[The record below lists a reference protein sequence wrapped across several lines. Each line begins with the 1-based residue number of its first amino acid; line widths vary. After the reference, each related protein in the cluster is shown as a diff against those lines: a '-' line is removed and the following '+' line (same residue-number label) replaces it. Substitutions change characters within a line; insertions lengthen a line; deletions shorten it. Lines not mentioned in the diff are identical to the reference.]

1 MRTHRPPSG
10 RVLCARRGTARG
22 ERGAVGSVQLVVVV
36 PLLMGFFLAGM
47 QAALFYY
54 GRTAA
59 ISIAQTGAAAAAAD
73 GGTVADC
80 RQAAAE
86 LQARIGDALTEVTI
100 TCQRGATRATTK
112 VTGLAL
118 SVLPGWR
125 SQVVQQAEAP
135 LEKVT

>member
-1 MRTHRPPSG
+1 M
-10 RVLCARRGTARG
+10 
-22 ERGAVGSVQLVVVV
+22 GSVQLVVVM

-73 GGTVADC
+73 GGSVADC
-80 RQAAAE
+80 RQATAE
-86 LQARIGDALTEVTI
+86 LQDRIGDALTEVTI
-100 TCQRGATRATTK
+100 TCRRGTTEASST

-118 SVLPGWR
+118 SVFPGWR
-125 SQVVQQAEAP
+125 SEVVQQAEAP
-135 LEKVT
+135 LEQVT